1 MNDDDFAKPTDG
13 TLGDGVLSFQL
24 GQLYLGESKHHWVY
38 RNYMDRFILHPVAS
52 NKYRGLLIVQVG
64 FGRVRLRTR
73 TGAWA
78 TERLRHISIA
88 CAKLH
93 SHFNY
98 AVAIVTTAED
108 AKVIYQSYVAG
119 TSYIDN
125 LTANACGELSTP

>member
-13 TLGDGVLSFQL
+13 TLGNGVLSFQL
-24 GQLYLGESKHHWVY
+24 AQLYVGEPRYHWVY
-38 RNYMDRFILHPVAS
+38 RNHLDRFTLYPVAS
-52 NKYRGLLIVQVG
+52 DKYRGLLIVQVG

-73 TGAWA
+73 AGAWA

-98 AVAIVTTAED
+98 AVAIVSTAED
-108 AKVIYQSYVAG
+108 AKVIYQSYVDS

-125 LTANACGELSTP
+125 LTANACGELSTA